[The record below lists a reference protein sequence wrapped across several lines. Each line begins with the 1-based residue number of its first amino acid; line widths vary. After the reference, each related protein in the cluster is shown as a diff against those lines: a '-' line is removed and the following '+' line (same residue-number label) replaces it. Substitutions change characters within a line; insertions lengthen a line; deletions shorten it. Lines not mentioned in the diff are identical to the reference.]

1 MASANTKKLRDL
13 GSFDDLIAQRSEAIG
28 ADGGTVTIPGFGKDW
43 QVAAPGLQS
52 AEWNDR
58 LNTLQEDVED
68 ELITFSQFRTE
79 FCELMLG
86 DQAEDFT
93 AAADKAGVDPV
104 VLLRWALEK
113 IGEEQAKNPSRR
125 NSPNTRARA
134 KQR

>member
-28 ADGGTVTIPGFGKDW
+28 ADGGTVTIPGFGKEW
-43 QVAAPGLQS
+43 QVAAPGLQP

-68 ELITFSQFRTE
+68 ELITFAQFRSE

-86 DQAEDFT
+86 DQADEFT

-113 IGEEQAKNPSRR
+113 ISEEQAKNPSRR
-125 NSPNTRARA
+125 NSPNTRARV

>member
-1 MASANTKKLRDL
+1 
-13 GSFDDLIAQRSEAIG
+13 
-28 ADGGTVTIPGFGKDW
+28 
-43 QVAAPGLQS
+43 
-52 AEWNDR
+52 
-58 LNTLQEDVED
+58 
-68 ELITFSQFRTE
+68 
-79 FCELMLG
+79 MLG

-113 IGEEQAKNPSRR
+113 ISEEQAKNPSRR

>member
-43 QVAAPGLQS
+43 TLAAPGLQS

-58 LNTLQEDVED
+58 LNALEEDMD
-68 ELITFSQFRTE
+68 ADLIAFPDFRRE

-86 DQAEDFT
+86 DQADDFT

-104 VLLRWALEK
+104 VLLQWALQK
-113 IGEEQAKNPSRR
+113 ISEDQSKNPTRR
-125 NSPNTRARA
+125 NLPSTRARA